1 MAEVKIAA
9 DSGGGSVGL
18 AGPATTTSN
27 AAVQFK
33 LPVADGSA
41 GQVLK
46 TDGSGNLSWYTL
58 PTYTNGI
65 TEYDQWRI
73 NSNYSNS
80 AGSAVITANWERA
93 DNNFEKIGTGLTE
106 SSGIFTFPST
116 GKYLI
121 TFNMYTNGNA
131 DRYIGGEIEIS
142 SDSGSNYSQIGSI
155 LDSAYDGSGTY
166 SAASCSSLVDVT
178 NTSTFRMRFQATSV
192 GTVNFNG
199 STDSQRTGFTCIRL
213 GDT

>member
-1 MAEVKIAA
+1 MALV
-9 DSGGGSVGL
+9 L
-18 AGPATTTSN
+18 
-27 AAVQFK
+27 
-33 LPVADGSA
+33 DGSA
-41 GQVLK
+41 NTIGGLAVGGLP
-46 TDGSGNLSWYTL
+46 DGSVDSDTL
-58 PTYTNGI
+58 ASGLATQGI

-73 NSNYSNS
+73 NTDYSNS

-93 DNNFEKIGTGLTE
+93 DNNFDKIGTGLTE

-121 TFNMYTNGNA
+121 TFNMYTNGND

-155 LDSAYDGSGTY
+155 LDSAYSGSGTY
-166 SAASCSSLVDVT
+166 SASSCSSLVDVT
-178 NTSTFRMRFQATSV
+178 NASTFRMRFQATSV

>member
-18 AGPATTTSN
+18 VGPASTTSN
-27 AAVQFK
+27 AAIQFK

-65 TEYDQWRI
+65 TEADQWRI
-73 NSNYSNS
+73 NASLSNN
-80 AGSAVITANWERA
+80 GNNDITANWMRS
-93 DNNFEKIGTGLTE
+93 NSLFEKIGTGLTE
-106 SSGIFTFPST
+106 SSGIFTFGAT
-116 GKYLI
+116 GKYMI
-121 TFNMYTNGNA
+121 CFSFYATGND
-131 DRYIGGEIEIS
+131 DRYIGCS
-142 SDSGSNYSQIGSI
+142 MHLSADSGSNYTQLADN
-155 LDSAYDGSGTY
+155 LDSSHSGAGTY
-166 SAASCSSLVDVT
+166 SAGTIQSMCDVT
-178 NTSTFRMRFQATSV
+178 DISTFRLKFKAVSV
-192 GTVNFNG
+192 DTVTFN
-199 STDSQRTGFTCIRL
+199 SASDAQRTGFTCYRL